1 MIEAVRDT
9 FWELLNMKD
18 PNAGNNP
25 YRVGR
30 PKVQSAIKTY
40 LGMGTP
46 NVSQTELTPQKK
58 TNAPKLELLP
68 DRKVQ
73 PPPAPRKRPLSRTDR
88 ETARQEAKKLKSS
101 AKLPNPGNEPDE
113 GTWNEV
119 LPQES
124 EDLAASRLEQKLKHK
139 TPTRKT
145 THLEMDPKHRQ
156 FLFLNLSD
164 DSILAYI
171 TGQQPKWANLFT
183 NHLRVEQNR
192 LYFDNKPVLL

>member
-68 DRKVQ
+68 DRVQ
-73 PPPAPRKRPLSRTDR
+73 PPPALANAPLVAPIGKPPDKRP
-88 ETARQEAKKLKSS
+88 K
-101 AKLPNPGNEPDE
+101 N
-113 GTWNEV
+113 
-119 LPQES
+119 
-124 EDLAASRLEQKLKHK
+124 
-139 TPTRKT
+139 
-145 THLEMDPKHRQ
+145 
-156 FLFLNLSD
+156 
-164 DSILAYI
+164 
-171 TGQQPKWANLFT
+171 
-183 NHLRVEQNR
+183 
-192 LYFDNKPVLL
+192 